1 MDSDSDSE
9 LDLEDLSDFR
19 ESLKITNLSPM
30 EVRLHV
36 AAKFGRFEIMK
47 EILSDDPKIDVNSKD
62 TEGKTVLHN
71 ASSQGLLEDIQPL
84 IDHGAQIGK
93 NFAF

>member
-1 MDSDSDSE
+1 ME
-9 LDLEDLSDFR
+9 LKDLELGCLTDFR
-19 ESLKITNLSPM
+19 KSLKIANLSPM

-84 IDHGAQIGK
+84 IDHGARIGK